1 VAISTRTSSISISRL
16 QIFRRCFLVKKA
28 DKDSSTCHVIRERDE
43 QIPAARYA
51 GSCRSV
57 TFFEFSELF
66 VRMVVNAEYEVFLFK
81 KPKFGSLFFVV

>member
-1 VAISTRTSSISISRL
+1 VAISTRASSISISRL

-28 DKDSSTCHVIRERDE
+28 DKDSSAYHVIRERDE
-43 QIPAARYA
+43 QILVARYA

-57 TFFEFSELF
+57 TFFESSELF
-66 VRMVVNAEYEVFLFK
+66 VGRVVDAEYEVFLFK